1 MLWIIG
7 QAVREIINI
16 LYFRGFTL
24 WRHVGLSAWFAGL
37 CPNCQATI
45 LFGQRMVMVK
55 RNKDGKYTVMQ
66 ATCFWRFH
74 KFSLYLW
81 FHRGQGRGKCPK
93 ITLNSVCPPENV
105 FLAVNIIRVAH
116 TGMTNS
122 LVVRNVDVSEVLTRY
137 LTTNWMKL
145 PQNDINHCFL
155 LTAC

>member
-81 FHRGQGRGKCPK
+81 FHRGQDRGKCPK
-93 ITLNSVCPPENV
+93 NYVKQRMSPRKRFFSSKHHTSGTYWDDKFTCGTQCGCFWSIDSLFDNKLDEITPKW
-105 FLAVNIIRVAH
+105 
-116 TGMTNS
+116 
-122 LVVRNVDVSEVLTRY
+122 Y
-137 LTTNWMKL
+137 
-145 PQNDINHCFL
+145 
-155 LTAC
+155 